1 MSRHLERIESEKLE
15 LIERNGFIFDPRS
28 LSFRDRAGG
37 LVVSIND
44 VEDHDAG
51 WLVTQIEGM
60 QR

>member
-28 LSFRDRAGG
+28 LSFRDRAGS
-37 LVVSIND
+37 LVSIED

-51 WLVTQIEGM
+51 WLVAQIEGM